1 MSGSDTWGIDGTT
14 FLLLYGA
21 LCAATAVTIWLARR
35 TMLNTGAGFA
45 GTPELDAY
53 EMALLNDGPQLAIT
67 TVATKL
73 HGEHVLG
80 SDEGTTIVA
89 KTPPEEPCEIEREVY
104 DAIQRTNGMSSDVL
118 RRTLENCAS
127 IRSMQARL
135 TDAGLLLEPGRRLG
149 VRALCVLAL
158 PVLMLGAARV
168 FAGWEN
174 DQPILFIAIAT
185 FVVGACT
192 LNLAKRRTWATARG
206 NALLAEQRE
215 RTNPDAAGLGSP
227 EFPLAIAL
235 FGAGVLWLAAPQIAS
250 AWSVPRDAGAAGN
263 GGSGGCGGGCGGCGG
278 CGG

>member
-14 FLLLYGA
+14 FLVLYAA
-21 LCAATAVTIWLARR
+21 LCGATAVVIWLLRR
-35 TMLNTGAGFA
+35 ALLNTGASGA
-45 GTPELDAY
+45 GNQELDAY
-53 EMALLNDGPQLAIT
+53 ELAMLNDGPQLAIT

-80 SDEGTTIVA
+80 SDVGTTIVA
-89 KTPPEEPCEIEREVY
+89 KTPPEDPCEIEREVY

-118 RRTLENCAS
+118 RRTLEDCES
-127 IRSMQARL
+127 IRGMQARL

-158 PVLMLGAARV
+158 PVLMLGSART

-185 FVVGACT
+185 FAVGGCT
-192 LNLAKRRTWATARG
+192 LNLAKRQTWATARG
-206 NALLAEQRE
+206 NAVLAEQRE
-215 RTNPDAAGLGSP
+215 RTSPDGAGLGSP

-235 FGAGVLWLAAPQIAS
+235 FGTGVLWLAAPQLAS
-250 AWSVPRDAGAAGN
+250 AWSVPRDAGAS
-263 GGSGGCGGGCGGCGG
+263 GSGGGGGGGCGGCGG